1 MLYCIYEPI
10 FGDGDFFTQFVLN
23 VNHTDDYINQ
33 MMYCT
38 NFLNKK
44 DKIRSINNISNFKAC
59 INKPYDIYM
68 ANFHYE
74 SLKQCENGIKN
85 FKILEFNI
93 HPDINFLMLPVA
105 DDIWDSYTTL
115 LKCKNDESLNK
126 YLINGFEADN
136 FEINDFDVNL
146 NYISFNENDF
156 YRYQNL
162 LKNLFITNIAKKPD
176 FLQYTDTESDRK
188 YVLTKKS
195 TECIDV
201 YNYLNYKPLTFEQL
215 RELEGNC
222 LKFKELANLNK
233 IN

>member
-1 MLYCIYEPI
+1 MLYCIYEPV

-44 DKIRSINNISNFKAC
+44 DNIRSISNISNFKDC

-74 SLKQCENGIKN
+74 SLKQCENEIKN
-85 FKILEFNI
+85 FKILELII

-126 YLINGFEADN
+126 YVINGFEADN
-136 FEINDFDVNL
+136 FEINDFEINL

-176 FLQYTDTESDRK
+176 FLQYTDTESDRN
-188 YVLTKKS
+188 YVLTKKLA
-195 TECIDV
+195 ECINI

-233 IN
+233 IS

>member
-1 MLYCIYEPI
+1 MLYCIYEPV

-44 DKIRSINNISNFKAC
+44 DNIRSISNIGNFKDC

-74 SLKQCENGIKN
+74 SLKQCENKIKN
-85 FKILEFNI
+85 FKILELNI

-126 YLINGFEADN
+126 YSINGFEADN

-176 FLQYTDTESDRK
+176 FLQYTDAESDRK
-188 YVLTKKS
+188 YVLTKNS

-222 LKFKELANLNK
+222 LKFKELSNLNK
-233 IN
+233 II